1 MKKTKL
7 CIYGLGG
14 GGKEALSF
22 FFDSMKA
29 NDNYSKNDVVFMVD
43 DAFYSNKKI
52 MGIQVIKKSAFNPKT
67 YKVVVA
73 VHNPVK
79 RKKMVESLP
88 NETIFTKIIHPSA
101 IISKWV
107 DIGKGSIIGPSAILT
122 TNIKIGNHA
131 IINLGVTIGHDCSI
145 SDYFTAEPASNISGN
160 CIISKCVYLG
170 TNSSI
175 KENTFIQRNVVIGM
189 GGVVIKDINQSGT
202 FVGNPLKKI

>member
-1 MKKTKL
+1 M

-22 FFDSMKA
+22 FFDSIKT
-29 NDNYSKNDVVFMVD
+29 NGNYSKRDVVFMVD
-43 DAFYSNKKI
+43 DAFYFKKKI
-52 MGIQVIKKSAFNPKT
+52 MGVRVIKKSTFDPNY

-73 VHNPVK
+73 VHDPVK
-79 RKKMVESLP
+79 RKKMVKSLP
-88 NETIFTKIIHPSA
+88 DETIFTKIIHPSA

-107 DIGKGSIIGPSAILT
+107 DVGEGSIIGPSAILT

-160 CIISKCVYLG
+160 CNISKCVYLG
-170 TNSSI
+170 TNSSV
-175 KENTFIQRNVVIGM
+175 KENTFIQKNVIIGM
-189 GGVVIKDINQSGT
+189 GGVVIKDIKQSGT